1 MADGNAAISAP
12 QFGSQKPPKYDEE
25 GGFDLYKAMLQ
36 SYLAQRGCW
45 GIMDGTDVL
54 GANPSAAETT
64 RHNEKNALARDA
76 LLRGVL
82 IKDAAKICT
91 MTEARKMWV
100 AFELEKTKRN
110 YSNSLFVRKK
120 FYAYDYTHGM
130 DMDQYLD
137 EMEAMRRQL
146 RNLNEI
152 ISDAEMVKVIL
163 QGVAYEYRGIVLMFD
178 KDVRDGNTPL
188 LADVLNTLRSEAELD
203 KQRSSSR
210 KKGAT
215 PTEAGKILQVQQQQQ
230 QGGSGKRKWKQKTGN
245 KKKFKGKDGEFVE
258 TRTCHFCKK
267 PGHLKRDCDE
277 FLEKQRLKQQN
288 AVGSAAK
295 DGGKKKGA
303 SMSLIRW
310 SGAGGGKPS
319 SIGMV
324 TMSDAS
330 TAPCDEWMVDTGAGV
345 HVCTDWSAFA
355 SMKEDTLTFVGW
367 KGDVSSSEACEQ
379 VSICATDAM
388 TGGEVVLDLEDTRYT
403 SGGATNLL
411 SLECLEQCGWVPS
424 YSDAERPEDRVM
436 YLDRGGVRLALH
448 KRNGHY
454 WLQTKRA
461 VADASM
467 CMVVT
472 TRKQSSLMR
481 WHMKFAHLN
490 VQALKRMV
498 LKEMV
503 DGMQSLKLDDFK
515 EPLDC
520 IACTMAKQRRM
531 SYKPHNKR
539 SKVCYDRLM
548 SDVCS
553 IGLETIGGNRYFQ
566 LVQDEASRYKWCY
579 LLEHKSEATK
589 NVTNLI
595 LRLEK
600 EHVINRVTF
609 DQGGEFVNKKMKSFL
624 ADHGIELRPTN
635 AYTPEENSLVE
646 KQNGNLMNKVRAI
659 REGTGMPESLWGEIL
674 MYVVEFDNLSLTKA
688 LADMTPYQKLAGV
701 KPDVGKLHVC
711 GCVAFAHVPKKKRA
725 SKLSPKAVPTLFLGF
740 SQSSM
745 GYRLLNLLTGD
756 MVERRDVSFRDDITV
771 DSEYV
776 ENLLARRYNGSQV
789 VLPDMIP
796 FVRLPVNAVL
806 DTVHLQDKTLED
818 ADLSGDDA
826 RQSGGEEPLRKRRR
840 VASSDSSSDESEEV
854 HFSGSLRSDESP
866 SSSPPASSTDDSS
879 ASSSSTGSPSSS
891 ISSSSSSSST
901 GSSSTSSSSSNNHRS
916 SGSGLPRYKRYKWLI
931 VALAFQQHE
940 QISNVVAVSVQ
951 SFSSHWYRWY
961 IRCGLG
967 STTANASFDSPALET
982 RTVRSVV
989 GDDLHSDVVHA
1000 HWDRQRAA
1008 KSYNSAPGTC
1018 FRART
1023 SVA

>member
-1 MADGNAAISAP
+1 
-12 QFGSQKPPKYDEE
+12 
-25 GGFDLYKAMLQ
+25 
-36 SYLAQRGCW
+36 
-45 GIMDGTDVL
+45 
-54 GANPSAAETT
+54 
-64 RHNEKNALARDA
+64 
-76 LLRGVL
+76 
-82 IKDAAKICT
+82 
-91 MTEARKMWV
+91 
-100 AFELEKTKRN
+100 
-110 YSNSLFVRKK
+110 
-120 FYAYDYTHGM
+120 
-130 DMDQYLD
+130 
-137 EMEAMRRQL
+137 
-146 RNLNEI
+146 
-152 ISDAEMVKVIL
+152 
-163 QGVAYEYRGIVLMFD
+163 
-178 KDVRDGNTPL
+178 
-188 LADVLNTLRSEAELD
+188 
-203 KQRSSSR
+203 
-210 KKGAT
+210 
-215 PTEAGKILQVQQQQQ
+215 
-230 QGGSGKRKWKQKTGN
+230 
-245 KKKFKGKDGEFVE
+245 
-258 TRTCHFCKK
+258 
-267 PGHLKRDCDE
+267 
-277 FLEKQRLKQQN
+277 
-288 AVGSAAK
+288 
-295 DGGKKKGA
+295 
-303 SMSLIRW
+303 MSLIRW

-367 KGDVSSSEACEQ
+367 KGDVSSSEACGQ

-424 YSDAERPEDRVM
+424 YSDAERPEDRVITWIVVAF
-436 YLDRGGVRLALH
+436 GWHFPSVTATTGSRLS
-448 KRNGHY
+448 GQS
-454 WLQTKRA
+454 QTR
-461 VADASM
+461 
-467 CMVVT
+467 
-472 TRKQSSLMR
+472 
-481 WHMKFAHLN
+481 
-490 VQALKRMV
+490 ALKRMV

-531 SYKPHNKR
+531 SYKRHNKR

-579 LLEHKSEATK
+579 LVEHKSEATK

-674 MYVVEFDNLSLTKA
+674 MYVVEVDNLSLTKA
-688 LADMTPYQKLAGV
+688 LADMTPYQKLAGM

-725 SKLSPKAVPTLFLGF
+725 SKLSPKAVPTLFLGL

-789 VLPDMIP
+789 VLPDIIP

-854 HFSGSLRSDESP
+854 HFSGSLHSDESP
-866 SSSPPASSTDDSS
+866 SSSPPASPTDDSS

-901 GSSSTSSSSSNNHRS
+901 GSSSTSSSSSNYHRS
-916 SGSGLPRYKRYKWLI
+916 SGSGLPRVPTRVVDRRSSGRDAVSSTSGTSGSSLLSPFSSTSRSATSSPSAYSPSPPTGTGGTSAAASAPLQPTQRSTRQRRKPARYDPSWVMTCTLMSCMLI
-931 VALAFQQHE
+931 GIVSELLNPTTVRQALASEHAPQWRE
-940 QISNVVAVSVQ
+940 AMDVEYDSLMKNLTWELVPRPKSTRKKRVNVLTSTWVLVVKRNEKGEVDRFKARLAIRGFLQKFGIDYLQTYSPVVRIESVRLVMIIALMQ
-951 SFSSHWYRWY
+951 
-961 IRCGLG
+961 GLDCRHVDFV
-967 STTANASFDSPALET
+967 TAFLNGEL
-982 RTVRSVV
+982 V
-989 GDDLHSDVVHA
+989 DV
-1000 HWDRQRAA
+1000 
-1008 KSYNSAPGTC
+1008 
-1018 FRART
+1018 
-1023 SVA
+1023 